1 MKLKAAVCAVILSA
15 SFLTFAS
22 GCNISDFGTENL
34 LRPPTSMGD
43 EAEIEQLISDTA
55 KNNYIL
61 KYPKSGNYRSAITMT
76 DLNGDGTD
84 EAVAFYRKGND
95 TAIIHMLVIFFDNDK
110 WKLSSDNVIET
121 TDIDSIDFADIDGN
135 GSLEILSG
143 YTTYSTNVNRLECYA
158 YSQGKT
164 SNIKSG
170 QNYSS
175 FYCGDFDSDGVDEV
189 ITLLLY
195 TTENEA
201 CASMLDYSESKKSL
215 YSKASVPMD
224 PNIVKYKNVT
234 VASFDNNIQGVV
246 VDGSF
251 VNDEL
256 NTQVIYYSTDLSLL
270 RNPLFSEKKKNIT
283 QRGCSVIASDIDRD
297 DLIEIPVVT
306 KLPRSKNESEQ
317 NVADKIEWNSFSA
330 VNETTTAKMY
340 MIANY
345 NKGYSIKM
353 PESWIG
359 DTVTADFD
367 QNNDTMRFYA
377 WKKNGPG
384 ELLFEIKVFDI
395 ADWDIGKN
403 IDKYTL
409 ISKDDIHAY
418 TFLNINTKNQYSL
431 SDDEIKTA
439 FSVFNELAV

>member
-175 FYCGDFDSDGVDEV
+175 FYCGDFDSDGIDEV

-201 CASMLDYSESKKSL
+201 GASMLDYSEREKSL

-234 VASFDNNIQGVV
+234 VASFDSNIQGVV
-246 VDGSF
+246 VDGSLA
-251 VNDEL
+251 NDEL

-283 QRGCSVIASDIDRD
+283 QRSCSVITSDIDKD

-306 KLPRSKNESEQ
+306 KLPHSKNESEK
-317 NVADKIEWNSFSA
+317 NIADKIEWNSFSA
-330 VNETTTAKMY
+330 VNETTTAKIY

-345 NKGYSIKM
+345 NNGYSIKM
-353 PESWIG
+353 PENWIG
-359 DTVTADFD
+359 DTVTASIDLD
-367 QNNDTMRFYA
+367 DTMNFYA
-377 WKKNGPG
+377 WKKNKTRD
-384 ELLFEIKVFDI
+384 LLFQIKVFDI
-395 ADWDIGKN
+395 EDWELGKN
-403 IDKYTL
+403 IDNYTL

-418 TFLNINTKNQYSL
+418 TFLNFNTKNQYSL

-439 FSVFNELAV
+439 FSVLNELAV

>member
-175 FYCGDFDSDGVDEV
+175 FYCGDFDSDGIDEV

-201 CASMLDYSESKKSL
+201 GASMLDYSESKKSL

-234 VASFDNNIQGVV
+234 VASFDSNIQGVV
-246 VDGSF
+246 VDGSLA
-251 VNDEL
+251 NDEL
-256 NTQVIYYSTDLSLL
+256 NTQVIYYSTELSLL

-283 QRGCSVIASDIDRD
+283 QRSCSVIASDIDKD

-306 KLPRSKNESEQ
+306 KLPHSKNESDK
-317 NVADKIEWNSFSA
+317 NIADKIEWNSFSA
-330 VNETTTAKMY
+330 VNETTTAKIY

-345 NKGYSIKM
+345 NNGYSIKM
-353 PESWIG
+353 PENWIG
-359 DTVTADFD
+359 DTVTASIDLD
-367 QNNDTMRFYA
+367 DTMNFYA
-377 WKKNGPG
+377 WEKNKTRD
-384 ELLFEIKVFDI
+384 LLFQIKVFDI
-395 ADWDIGKN
+395 ADWELGKN
-403 IDKYTL
+403 IDNYTL

-418 TFLNINTKNQYSL
+418 TFLNFNTKNQYSL

-439 FSVFNELAV
+439 FSVLNELAV

>member
-283 QRGCSVIASDIDRD
+283 QRGCSVIASDIDKD

-306 KLPRSKNESEQ
+306 KLPHSKNESDK
-317 NVADKIEWNSFSA
+317 NIADKIEWNSFSA
-330 VNETTTAKMY
+330 VNETTTAKIY

-345 NKGYSIKM
+345 NNGYSIKM
-353 PESWIG
+353 PENWIG
-359 DTVTADFD
+359 DTVTASIDLD
-367 QNNDTMRFYA
+367 DTMNFYA
-377 WKKNGPG
+377 WEKNKTRD
-384 ELLFEIKVFDI
+384 LLFQIKVFDI
-395 ADWDIGKN
+395 ADWELGKN
-403 IDKYTL
+403 IDNYTL

-418 TFLNINTKNQYSL
+418 TFLNFNTKNQYSL

-439 FSVFNELAV
+439 FSVLNELAV